1 MKSKTSATTMMKT
14 TAVSTGGAGRRA
26 RHLEDGSLGHVRPVP
41 PAGGGGLEVVE
52 DVVEASREVVDV
64 FAVDRRDEGRVQ
76 SPDDLVGDLVA
87 RVLDLLDRVRL
98 GPRVGKGVDQLV
110 EETGRPD
117 DVLRLLLEVV
127 EEPDFLRDQIEH
139 GASPQCI
146 TPCAARAREARG
158 ARDARRPRA
167 PGRAP

>member
-14 TAVSTGGAGRRA
+14 TAVSTGGAVRRS
-26 RHLEDGSLGHVRPVP
+26 RHLEDDSLDHVR
-41 PAGGGGLEVVE
+41 GGLEVVE

-110 EETGRPD
+110 EETGGPD

-127 EEPDFLRDQIEH
+127 EEPDFPRDQIEH

-167 PGRAP
+167 PRPAP